1 MKKIDEDKKYI
12 ISEACKLG
20 FQNKSF
26 LVTGATGMIGR
37 IFVDVLRQLTS
48 ENRIY
53 VLGLNLEEVNE
64 VFKDT
69 NVNKTS
75 FDNLDNIG
83 DVEIDYIIHL
93 ASPTNSKFLK
103 EKPVETIDFIYSST
117 KKILDFALNYNS
129 IVLYIS
135 SMESYGEV
143 FDEDIREEKQLGYVD
158 LTNTRNSYPETK
170 RMCELLCYS
179 FSQEYKLDVKCVRLA
194 QTFGAGTIK
203 SDPRI
208 FGYLARCAINN
219 ENIVLGTKGE
229 SYGNYCYIAD
239 TLTAFFY
246 ALANGKSGET
256 YNVVGDNCRC
266 TILELANL
274 VKTKIANNKI
284 DIEFNLSLGNQY
296 PKPTK
301 LNMDNKKIK
310 SIGWTSKYGL
320 EDMLTRMVDSWKE

>member
-1 MKKIDEDKKYI
+1 
-12 ISEACKLG
+12 
-20 FQNKSF
+20 
-26 LVTGATGMIGR
+26 
-37 IFVDVLRQLTS
+37 
-48 ENRIY
+48 
-53 VLGLNLEEVNE
+53 
-64 VFKDT
+64 
-69 NVNKTS
+69 
-75 FDNLDNIG
+75 
-83 DVEIDYIIHL
+83 
-93 ASPTNSKFLK
+93 
-103 EKPVETIDFIYSST
+103 
-117 KKILDFALNYNS
+117 
-129 IVLYIS
+129 
-135 SMESYGEV
+135 
-143 FDEDIREEKQLGYVD
+143 
-158 LTNTRNSYPETK
+158 
-170 RMCELLCYS
+170 MCELLCYS

-208 FGYLARCAINN
+208 FGYLVRCAINN

-296 PKPTK
+296 PKTTK

-310 SIGWTSKYGL
+310 SIGWASKYSL
-320 EDMLTRMVDSWKE
+320 EDMFIRMVNSWKE